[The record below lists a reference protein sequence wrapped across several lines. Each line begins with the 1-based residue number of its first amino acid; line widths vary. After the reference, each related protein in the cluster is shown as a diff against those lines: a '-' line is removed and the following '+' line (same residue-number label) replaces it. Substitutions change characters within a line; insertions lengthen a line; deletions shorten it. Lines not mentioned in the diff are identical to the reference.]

1 MLQPVGA
8 ARLVLLHASCT
19 FNPFLQWLPWYAE
32 SYIIQSPVA
41 IGGMLMRLLSS
52 VWSAQLFQ
60 LYPYMGLAALQCCS
74 RAFTGAIPPSQT
86 AAAVLSGRW

>member
-8 ARLVLLHASCT
+8 AKAGAATWLMQ

-32 SYIIQSPVA
+32 SYIIQSPA
-41 IGGMLMRLLSS
+41 ATGGMLMRLLSS

-60 LYPYMGLAALQCCS
+60 LHPYMGIAALQCCS
-74 RAFTGAIPPSQT
+74 RALTGAIPPSQT